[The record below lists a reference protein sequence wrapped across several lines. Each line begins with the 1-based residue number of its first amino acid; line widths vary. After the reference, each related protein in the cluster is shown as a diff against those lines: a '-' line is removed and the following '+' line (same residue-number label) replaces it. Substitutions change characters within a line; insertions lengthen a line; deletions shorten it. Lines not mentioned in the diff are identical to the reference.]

1 MLLMHVSSGSVH
13 SVQVLNM
20 TKDEE
25 SAYEL
30 LCQMMFVYSYR
41 DVYSRDLSV
50 LQIRLYQLSRLLH
63 DVLPTLHSHL
73 GMHEITPFY
82 YAAPWFLTLFSSQFP
97 IAFVARVMDLFFLDG
112 PDIVFKVA
120 VALLRY
126 YESHILRC
134 TTMESISEFLK
145 ESMPQ
150 LVLNHVTTI
159 LEDAHRMD
167 LESKLQNFETEYFV
181 LEELTTSFSVEPDAQ
196 DLGSLNESYRNHN
209 KELIEQLALCR
220 GMIGNLQSDVASL
233 KETVREQQKK
243 INRLE
248 AAQGLPTALSSP
260 ETRSPPLETKSLPLT
275 TKITPLGT
283 NSLPL
288 LTTANSLQL
297 ETNSPPLQAN
307 NLQLETNSPPLQAN
321 SLQLETDSP
330 PLQANSLQLKTN
342 SPPLQANSL
351 QLETNSPP
359 LQANSLQ
366 LETDSPQLETDS
378 PPLQANSLQLE
389 TNSPPLQANS
399 LSLETNSPPLQANS
413 LPPQPGPE
421 SDGEESSELPLPT
434 PVADN
439 TTPPTTLPIQ
449 MDRPS
454 QDH

>member
-1 MLLMHVSSGSVH
+1 
-13 SVQVLNM
+13 
-20 TKDEE
+20 
-25 SAYEL
+25 

-63 DVLPTLHSHL
+63 DILPTLHSHL
-73 GMHEITPFY
+73 GIHEITPFY
-82 YAAPWFLTLFSSQFP
+82 YAAPWFLTLFSSQYP

-145 ESMPQ
+145 ENMPQ
-150 LVLNHVTTI
+150 LVLNHMTTI

-181 LEELTTSFSVEPDAQ
+181 LEELTTSFSVESDAQ
-196 DLGSLNESYRNHN
+196 DLRSLNESYRSHN
-209 KELIEQLALCR
+209 KELIEHLALCR

-233 KETVREQQKK
+233 QETVREQQKRIK
-243 INRLE
+243 RLE
-248 AAQGLPTALSSP
+248 VAQGLPTALSSP

-275 TKITPLGT
+275 TKITPLET

-288 LTTANSLQL
+288 LTT
-297 ETNSPPLQAN
+297 T
-307 NLQLETNSPPLQAN
+307 
-321 SLQLETDSP
+321 
-330 PLQANSLQLKTN
+330 
-342 SPPLQANSL
+342 NSL

-366 LETDSPQLETDS
+366 LVTNS

-389 TNSPPLQANS
+389 TTVHHYRPTVYNWRLTACHWRPTAYHPSQVQRAITKRAANS
-399 LSLETNSPPLQANS
+399 HYQLQ
-413 LPPQPGPE
+413 
-421 SDGEESSELPLPT
+421 
-434 PVADN
+434 
-439 TTPPTTLPIQ
+439 
-449 MDRPS
+449 
-454 QDH
+454 